1 MYLATRAVHCDMAFA
16 LDADSLLNAFH
27 RIVSHRGK
35 PEGVVS
41 DNGGNFV
48 AADKELQELVKELDQ
63 DRIIKSAANRGI
75 KWHFNPPLSPHF
87 GGAHETMIK
96 AAKRA
101 LKAILTNANVVDD
114 CHHRSRIVAEFK
126 TADISDSKCG

>member
-1 MYLATRAVHCDMAFA
+1 MAFA

-48 AADKELQELVKELDQ
+48 AADKKLQEPVKRLEKNH
-63 DRIIKSAANRGI
+63 ITKSAANHGI
-75 KWHFNPPLSPHF
+75 KWH
-87 GGAHETMIK
+87 
-96 AAKRA
+96 
-101 LKAILTNANVVDD
+101 
-114 CHHRSRIVAEFK
+114 
-126 TADISDSKCG
+126 